1 MTTTHELDSPLSAE
15 LFADKIFDAIRGAA
29 VVQSLYLGDRL
40 GWYRT
45 LADEGPLTAAELAHR
60 TGTGER
66 YAREW
71 LEQQSVAG
79 LVLADLDRQP
89 VRFAL
94 PPSYA
99 AVLADPDSLSYL
111 APLAR
116 IFAATGRRSA
126 DLLRVFRTGGGVSWE
141 ELGADAREGQAAA
154 NRPLFLHQLVAEILP
169 QLPDVDAR
177 LREGVRVAE
186 FGCGEGWASIGLA
199 LGYPDS
205 VIDGVDIDEPSIVA
219 ARRHAAAHGVSDRV
233 TFSDAGTAAL
243 GTAATTPC
251 SPSSASTICPTRS
264 RRSPSCAGSPNS
276 GRRSW

>member
-1 MTTTHELDSPLSAE
+1 MAE
-15 LFADKIFDAIRGAA
+15 AHDAATLVERLFGAA
-29 VVQSLYLGDRL
+29 LGGFDLLCVYIGDRL
-40 GWYRT
+40 GLYRT
-45 LADEGPLTAAELAHR
+45 LADHGPMTAGGLAEAAGVHQ
-60 TGTGER
+60 R

-126 DLLRVFRTGGGVSWE
+126 DLLRVFRTGGGVSWD